1 MKIFPTSPVEVDE
14 PTIGGGSVQVR
25 EAGGFLGAK
34 QFALVGE
41 QGPELIMSKAPMQVF
56 SEQRT
61 DQIGMAALNKL
72 MGGGDGGGG
81 GGTMFLNTGSNV
93 QNVNKQTIVTP
104 IVDQDPVIRQV
115 SRSIMA

>member
-1 MKIFPTSPVEVDE
+1 
-14 PTIGGGSVQVR
+14 
-25 EAGGFLGAK
+25 
-34 QFALVGE
+34 
-41 QGPELIMSKAPMQVF
+41 MQVF

-72 MGGGDGGGG
+72 MGAGDGGGS

>member
-1 MKIFPTSPVEVDE
+1 M
-14 PTIGGGSVQVR
+14 
-25 EAGGFLGAK
+25 LGAG
-34 QFALVGE
+34 QMALVGE
-41 QGPELIMSKAPMQVF
+41 KGPEFIMARSPMQVF
-56 SEQRT
+56 SEART
-61 DQIGMAALNKL
+61 DQLGMVALNRL
-72 MGGGDGGGG
+72 MGGGNGGGG

>member
-1 MKIFPTSPVEVDE
+1 M
-14 PTIGGGSVQVR
+14 
-25 EAGGFLGAK
+25 
-34 QFALVGE
+34 
-41 QGPELIMSKAPMQVF
+41 F

-61 DQIGMAALNKL
+61 DQIGPLYVNKL

-93 QNVNKQTIVTP
+93 QNVNKQTIITP

-115 SRSIMA
+115 GRSINGVNGGFNEGTRTLNLLITNQLDSTY

>member
-1 MKIFPTSPVEVDE
+1 M
-14 PTIGGGSVQVR
+14 
-25 EAGGFLGAK
+25 
-34 QFALVGE
+34 
-41 QGPELIMSKAPMQVF
+41 QGF
-56 SEQRT
+56 SEGRT
-61 DQIGMAALNKL
+61 DQLGMVALNRL
-72 MGGGDGGGG
+72 MGGGNGGG

>member
-1 MKIFPTSPVEVDE
+1 
-14 PTIGGGSVQVR
+14 
-25 EAGGFLGAK
+25 
-34 QFALVGE
+34 
-41 QGPELIMSKAPMQVF
+41 MQVF

-104 IVDQDPVIRQV
+104 IVDQDPVIREV
-115 SRSIMA
+115 GRSLAM